1 MSNSQRII
9 RRYSMAFK
17 QKVVSEIESGKL
29 NLSQA
34 QKLYDITGGQTI
46 QNWIHKFGKNH
57 LLNKVV
63 RIEMKDEK
71 DKLKE
76 LEQRNRELES
86 ALAQAHLKMLRLE
99 FTIEAANEYYQVDLK
114 KSLNMKA
121 LTKP

>member
-29 NLSQA
+29 NVSQA
-34 QKLYDITGGQTI
+34 QKLYDITGAQTI
-46 QNWIHKFGKNH
+46 QNWICKFGKNH

-76 LEQRNRELES
+76 LEQRNQELES

-99 FTIEAANEYYQVDLK
+99 STIEAANEYYQVDLK
-114 KSLNMKA
+114 KNLNMKA